1 MCGFHGLHTGG
12 LHGLQNVASMAS
24 MLWPPWPP
32 CSRLHHHNKMK
43 AELSRLIP
51 LRPVENV
58 ELFNV
63 PNLQLKFE

>member
-1 MCGFHGLHTGG
+1 
-12 LHGLQNVASMAS
+12 
-24 MLWPPWPP
+24 
-32 CSRLHHHNKMK
+32 MK

-51 LRPVENV
+51 LKPVENV